1 MLKRKDKLCG
11 FLLAK
16 AVHHQA
22 VKLSYSS
29 PNFGDE
35 LLALFGEV
43 DVVKPSIDGM
53 WRADDESGV
62 GELVDDAHHGSFVDA
77 EVFDQILL
85 GNLARF
91 VVEVQHQWK
100 VFPCDGMGD
109 QLADL
114 RMVLFEDHGDAATE
128 RQFGTTDAG
137 NFHVG

>member
-11 FLLAK
+11 FLLAE
-16 AVHHQA
+16 AVHHET

-53 WRADDESGV
+53 WRAEDESGV
-62 GELVDDAHHGSFVDA
+62 GKLIYDAYHGSFVDA

-85 GNLARF
+85 GNLPRF

-100 VFPCDGMGD
+100 VFC
-109 QLADL
+109 
-114 RMVLFEDHGDAATE
+114 
-128 RQFGTTDAG
+128 
-137 NFHVG
+137 